1 VRLRLEGGV
10 AVVTGAAS
18 GIGRATALNLAA
30 RGCHLALVDRNVEG
44 LEETAR
50 TAAERGIRVTHH
62 PMDVTDAALVASLP
76 DRVVADHGKV
86 TILLNAAGVA
96 LQGRFAELSVEEFRW
111 LIEINFM
118 AVVGLTK
125 AFLPVLLRQD
135 QAQIANIS
143 SIYGIIAPAEQTAYV
158 ASKFAVRGFS
168 ESLRHELEGTGIE
181 ITVIHP
187 GGIRTGIATSAR
199 IAAAADQEA
208 AKASR
213 RAFAE
218 AFLTFPPERAAAA
231 IVRAIERR
239 QKRLLIGADARA
251 AALLQWLAP
260 VRYWQVLKLRY
271 GAYLSRP
278 DLR

>member
-1 VRLRLEGGV
+1 
-10 AVVTGAAS
+10 VTQ
-18 GIGRATALNLAA
+18 
-30 RGCHLALVDRNVEG
+30 
-44 LEETAR
+44 
-50 TAAERGIRVTHH
+50 H
-62 PMDVTDAALVASLP
+62 PMDVTDAAAVTSLP

-96 LQGRFAELSVEEFRW
+96 LQGRFAELSAEEFRW

-118 AVVGLTK
+118 ALVGVTR

-181 ITVIHP
+181 ITVVHP

-208 AKASR
+208 AQASR
-213 RAFAE
+213 RAFAD
-218 AFLTFPPERAAAA
+218 AFLKLPPEQAAAA

>member
-1 VRLRLEGGV
+1 MRLRLESGV

-30 RGCHLALVDRNVEG
+30 RGCHLALVDRNAEG

-50 TAAERGIRVTHH
+50 AAVGAGVRVTQH
-62 PMDVTDAALVASLP
+62 PMDVTDAAAVTSLP
-76 DRVVADHGKV
+76 GRVVADHGKV

-96 LQGRFAELSVEEFRW
+96 LQGRFAELSAEEFRW

-118 AVVGLTK
+118 AVVGLTR
-125 AFLPVLLRQD
+125 AFLPVLLRQG

-199 IAAAADQEA
+199 IAAAADQAA

-213 RAFAE
+213 QAFAD

-251 AALLQWLAP
+251 AALLQWLVP

-278 DLR
+278 GS

>member
-18 GIGRATALNLAA
+18 GIGRATALHLAS
-30 RGCHLALVDRNVEG
+30 RGCHLALVDRNAAG

-50 TAAERGIRVTHH
+50 TAAERGIRVTQH
-62 PMDVTDAALVASLP
+62 PMDVTDATAVASLP

-96 LQGRFAELSVEEFRW
+96 LQGRFSELSVEEFRW

-118 AVVGLTK
+118 ALVGLTK

-218 AFLTFPPERAAAA
+218 AFLTFPPEQAAAA

-251 AALLQWLAP
+251 AAVLQWLVP

-278 DLR
+278 GR